1 MINNTRRQLSELPL
15 AALLSLAIVAR
26 AALPTNGTATTNAQL
41 AGTTNTPNAA
51 PTPATNVSRSS
62 NRSWPRAF
70 ANLNYAAV
78 DKPECSGNPRR
89 EVKAIYVN
97 LYSACSG
104 KLNDLIEL
112 AGQTDINAFVI
123 DVKDDRG
130 NLLFRNMAAAK
141 LNAEA
146 NRKALMDDA
155 RPLLQRL
162 KAKQI
167 YCIARIVTFKDPLF
181 ARNHPQKAIINN
193 RTEQPFQGSDG
204 LTWASP
210 YDADFR
216 EYDLGIAYAA
226 AVAGFNEIQFDYI
239 RFPDVARN
247 ANLNY
252 RSPGSQ
258 SKAQAVQSF
267 LLEARRRLRPLNVY
281 VAADVFGLVCT
292 TADDMDIG
300 QYWEAVSNAVDYIC
314 PMMYPSHYAN
324 RSYGLRVPDQ
334 QPYELIDRGIK
345 DALRRNRNLAT
356 PARLRPWIQA
366 FTATW
371 LKEYHQYDVAAV
383 KAQIKAL
390 SDNGVQ
396 SYLIW
401 NPANNYQK
409 QAYR

>member
-1 MINNTRRQLSELPL
+1 MPMINNTRRQLSELPL

-130 NLLFRNMAAAK
+130 NLLFRNM
-141 LNAEA
+141 
-146 NRKALMDDA
+146 
-155 RPLLQRL
+155 
-162 KAKQI
+162 
-167 YCIARIVTFKDPLF
+167 
-181 ARNHPQKAIINN
+181 
-193 RTEQPFQGSDG
+193 
-204 LTWASP
+204 
-210 YDADFR
+210 
-216 EYDLGIAYAA
+216 AA

-371 LKEYHQYDVAAV
+371 LKEYHQYDVE
-383 KAQIKAL
+383 
-390 SDNGVQ
+390 
-396 SYLIW
+396 
-401 NPANNYQK
+401 
-409 QAYR
+409 